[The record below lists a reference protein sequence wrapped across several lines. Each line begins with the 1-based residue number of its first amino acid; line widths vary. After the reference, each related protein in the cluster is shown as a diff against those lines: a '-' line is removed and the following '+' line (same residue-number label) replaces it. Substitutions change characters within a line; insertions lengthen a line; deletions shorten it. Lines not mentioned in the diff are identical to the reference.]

1 MASRRSVPRAE
12 PILAGDDDD
21 RLPPAEAAEFLGIA
35 EETLRKWQ
43 RLGKIRHF
51 NVGRRIMFS
60 KRDLRAYLVECE
72 RPVL

>member
-1 MASRRSVPRAE
+1 
-12 PILAGDDDD
+12 
-21 RLPPAEAAEFLGIA
+21 
-35 EETLRKWQ
+35 LRKWQ